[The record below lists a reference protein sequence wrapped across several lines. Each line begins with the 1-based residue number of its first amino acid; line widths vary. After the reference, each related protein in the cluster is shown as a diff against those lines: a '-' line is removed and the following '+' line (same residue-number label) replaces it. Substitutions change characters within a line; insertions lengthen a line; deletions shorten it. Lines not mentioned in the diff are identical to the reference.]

1 MNAWMDE
8 SMNEWIDEGID
19 LRFHW
24 IDSTP
29 LTAKSLLL
37 DFVGAGESQL

>member
-1 MNAWMDE
+1 MNVWMDD

-19 LRFHW
+19 SRFHRT
-24 IDSTP
+24 DSTP